1 MRPIQ
6 SLMVKM
12 MEKRLWEI
20 SKIWLLYDLFLSIC
34 MSFPIN
40 HVIFLQSN
48 LSHKDYAMQ
57 AARAS
62 EEIER
67 LRAGIENLKGEIRVR
82 NETIELMDQQINANK
97 PDEVL
102 GGKYIIYGM

>member
-1 MRPIQ
+1 M
-6 SLMVKM
+6 
-12 MEKRLWEI
+12 
-20 SKIWLLYDLFLSIC
+20 
-34 MSFPIN
+34 
-40 HVIFLQSN
+40 QSN

-67 LRAGIENLKGEIRVR
+67 LRAVIVNLKGEIRVR
-82 NETIELMDQQINANK
+82 NETIELMEQQMNANK

-102 GGKYIIYGM
+102 GGKYTIYGM